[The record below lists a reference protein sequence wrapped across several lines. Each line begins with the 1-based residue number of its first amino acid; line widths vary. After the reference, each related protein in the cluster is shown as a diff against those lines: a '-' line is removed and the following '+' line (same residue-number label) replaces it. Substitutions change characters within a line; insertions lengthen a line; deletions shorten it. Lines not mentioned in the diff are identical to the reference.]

1 MPADRCLSR
10 TLVARGVPLVFAAA
24 GCNIPPGTDSGSA
37 DLVLRGGAVYTV
49 DAARSWAE
57 AVAVRGDRIVYV
69 GPEDGVSAYIDPRT
83 RVVDLEGKMV
93 LPGFQ
98 DAHIH
103 PPGGGVGYLTCGLYD
118 LTTREEYLQAVA
130 ECAKRRPDA
139 PWVRGDGWSLSAFA
153 PTGIPD

>member
-1 MPADRCLSR
+1 MEEEPMLADRRLSR
-10 TLVARGVPLVFAAA
+10 TPVAMAVSLVLAAA

-57 AVAVRGDRIVYV
+57 AVAVRGNRIVYV
-69 GPEDGVSAYIDPRT
+69 GPEDGVSTYIGPRT
-83 RVVDLEGKMV
+83 RVVDLKGKMV

-103 PPGGGVGYLTCGLYD
+103 APSKRSLGSGGGMVAFRLHADRHSGQEAARHNFAGPAGLPGF
-118 LTTREEYLQAVA
+118 E
-130 ECAKRRPDA
+130 
-139 PWVRGDGWSLSAFA
+139 
-153 PTGIPD
+153 